1 MAVITKIPATKN
13 KFTSAPMSQ
22 TRKRRVAA
30 YARVSTDKDEQLT
43 SYKAQLDYYE
53 KYIKKNDEWEFVGVY
68 ADEGITGTSTKN
80 RKRFQEMI
88 DDAVAGKI
96 DLIITKSVSR
106 FARNTVDTLVNI
118 RKLKDAGCECFF
130 EEQNI
135 WTFDS
140 TGELMITMLS
150 SIAQEE
156 ARNISE
162 NVTWGHRKRFEDG
175 KVSIAYGRFLGYERG
190 DDGNPVIIEE
200 EAETVRKIYRWFM
213 EGKTPFTICR
223 MLEELEIKSPAGKE
237 IWPRSTVLSILTN
250 EKYKGDALLQK
261 KFTVDFLTKKTKKN
275 EGELPQ
281 YYVEGSHP
289 AIIPP
294 VEWEAVQAEI
304 ARRKGIGKAYS
315 GASVF
320 SSRLVCADCGEFFGQ
335 KVWHSTDAYRKEIW
349 RCNHKFD
356 GEKQC
361 STPHLIVEQI
371 QSLFLRAYNELMQ
384 DRTQVIADCAV
395 MRDALL
401 DSSAIQA
408 QIAKVD
414 AEIEVTTAL
423 VAAAVKENATLLQ
436 SQDAYREKYAKL
448 EEKFLEQKDKR
459 AMLEAKIEER
469 KARAHELD
477 LFMDTLAKR
486 DLLLETWDDQLW
498 LTLVEKGTVL
508 PDGSINFLF
517 KDGTEILAAE

>member
-1 MAVITKIPATKN
+1 
-13 KFTSAPMSQ
+13 MSQ
-22 TRKRRVAA
+22 THKRRVAA
-30 YARVSTDKDEQLT
+30 YARVSTDKDEQIT
-43 SYKAQLDYYE
+43 SYKAQVDYYT
-53 KYIKKNDEWEFVGVY
+53 KLIKDNDDWEFIDVY
-68 ADEGITGTSTKN
+68 TDEGITGTSTKN
-80 RKRFQEMI
+80 RKGFQKMI
-88 DDAVAGKI
+88 DDALAGKF
-96 DLIITKSVSR
+96 DLIVTKSVSR

-118 RKLKDAGCECFF
+118 RKLKDAGCECYF
-130 EEQNI
+130 EEQGI

-162 NVTWGHRKRFEDG
+162 NVTWGHRKRFADG
-175 KVSIAYGRFLGYERG
+175 KMIMPFKHFLGYDRG
-190 DDGNPVIIEE
+190 EDGQPVINPE
-200 EAETVRKIYRWFM
+200 EAQVVRNIYKWFM

-223 MLEELEIKSPAGKE
+223 TLEDMGILTPAGKDG
-237 IWPRSTVLSILTN
+237 WQRSTVISILTN

-261 KFTVDFLTKKTKKN
+261 KFTVDFLTKKAKKN
-275 EGELPQ
+275 EGEVPQ

-315 GASVF
+315 GASAF

-356 GEKQC
+356 GDKQC
-361 STPHLIVEQI
+361 RTPHLVVEQI
-371 QSLFLRAYNELMQ
+371 QSMFLHAYNELMQ
-384 DRTQVIADCAV
+384 DRSQVIDDCAV

-401 DSSAIQA
+401 DTSDIQA

-414 AEIEVTTAL
+414 AELEVTTTL
-423 VAAAVKENATLLQ
+423 VAAAVKENATLPQ
-436 SQDAYREKYAKL
+436 SQEAYREKFAAL
-448 EEKFLEQKDKR
+448 EERFLEQKDKR
-459 AMLEAKIEER
+459 TALEAKIEER

-477 LFMDTLAKR
+477 LFIDTLTER

-517 KDGTEILAAE
+517 KNGKEILAV